1 MNLYT
6 LLLEGNGHK
15 TKRLAYL
22 IYYHP
27 VEVKEHGLIQFQVD
41 VQEVPTD
48 PAAAE
53 ALVKDAV
60 TVLRRPTPSGS
71 SSCGFCRWHSA
82 VQEWEATPRLNL

>member
-27 VEVKEHGLIQFQVD
+27 VEVKAHGLIQFQVD

-60 TVLRRPTPSGS
+60 AILHGPVQAS
-71 SSCGFCRWHSA
+71 SSACGFCRWNSA
-82 VQEWEATPRLNL
+82 VQEWKDAPRFNL